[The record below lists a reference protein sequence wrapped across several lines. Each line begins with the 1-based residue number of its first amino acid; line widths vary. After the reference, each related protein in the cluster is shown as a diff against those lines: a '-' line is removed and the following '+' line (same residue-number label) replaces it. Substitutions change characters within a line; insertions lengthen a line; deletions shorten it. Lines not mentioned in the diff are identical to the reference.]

1 MDGQDPSQ
9 VTMEREDIL
18 DQDKISEAHELINT
32 HRNSFNNLIY
42 KENTALLNCKLEKME
57 INYTF

>member
-1 MDGQDPSQ
+1 
-9 VTMEREDIL
+9 MEREDNL

-42 KENTALLNCKLEKME
+42 KENTAVLNCKLEKME